1 MPKKS
6 DPTAQAQEAQAAL
19 LAVAS
24 AYSMVSACLGE
35 DFAEPRLPAV
45 GGALWKRGLAD
56 GEQLG
61 DWLTT
66 CVMKTVNARRAGA
79 AQKLLS
85 RESVRTH
92 LGAGRADAQR
102 GEDRRRGA
110 ARAGRAAAGQ
120 GSHSRHG
127 SVSR

>member
-45 GGALWKRGLAD
+45 GGLV
-56 GEQLG
+56 
-61 DWLTT
+61 
-66 CVMKTVNARRAGA
+66 C
-79 AQKLLS
+79 
-85 RESVRTH
+85 
-92 LGAGRADAQR
+92 
-102 GEDRRRGA
+102 RRGF
-110 ARAGRAAAGQ
+110 
-120 GSHSRHG
+120 
-127 SVSR
+127 